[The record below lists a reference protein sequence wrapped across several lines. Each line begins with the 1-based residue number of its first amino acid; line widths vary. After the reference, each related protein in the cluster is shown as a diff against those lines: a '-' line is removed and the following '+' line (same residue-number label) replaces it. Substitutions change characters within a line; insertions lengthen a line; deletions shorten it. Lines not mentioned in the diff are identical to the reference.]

1 MPCGLTAAGRR
12 AGIKKKGPMPE
23 ITVWTKQNRAVLDQ
37 LESNGRFIA
46 DERFI
51 RRELEDTA
59 DIMLFIYSWLAAHM
73 PAAADRPADAKF
85 PVWVS
90 YEKEATMSPEPGYA
104 VLELRVPAE
113 LVTRLDIAKWTR
125 ITNYSYIPADE
136 EDDKKDDEDDF
147 SANTETEGA
156 INNASQSIVQDEKDE
171 QMGASAASASA
182 TALSDGEKAELENYR
197 REEKQRMI
205 SEYKGDL
212 SDEILENFKNN
223 IDSFT
228 KEELEAKLA
237 IEFRKFKKSVNDE
250 TNKTITAFSIL
261 TSANNSSYDETNAAD
276 VINKYAKK
284 K

>member
-23 ITVWTKQNRAVLDQ
+23 ITVWTKQNSAVLDQ

-73 PAAADRPADAKF
+73 PVAADRPADAKF

-136 EDDKKDDEDDF
+136 EDEAEHNRYLNCLGTDNARAVMTRFYPELRQKIISSWDRLFDD
-147 SANTETEGA
+147 
-156 INNASQSIVQDEKDE
+156 SIVL
-171 QMGASAASASA
+171 GS
-182 TALSDGEKAELENYR
+182 
-197 REEKQRMI
+197 
-205 SEYKGDL
+205 
-212 SDEILENFKNN
+212 
-223 IDSFT
+223 
-228 KEELEAKLA
+228 
-237 IEFRKFKKSVNDE
+237 
-250 TNKTITAFSIL
+250 
-261 TSANNSSYDETNAAD
+261 TSAYGLLWE
-276 VINKYAKK
+276 VKK
-284 K
+284 EWLK